1 MVDEGSWFSSEIG
14 SVSTFRSVARGA
26 AREVLADDLMS
37 GATRYQST
45 AGVSYANGLKDSA
58 VDTMRWFK
66 KGT

>member
-1 MVDEGSWFSSEIG
+1 
-14 SVSTFRSVARGA
+14 VARGA

-58 VDTMRWFK
+58 VDTIRWFK